1 MEKERLQEL
10 IHELGERTGLIDFYL
25 KEIASLSRDEGVVI
39 RIVDFDDTLFSRD
52 EQLEKES
59 SLRENRGWAGIDVI
73 VNDMWISQFID
84 TYYRGHD
91 FPRDIFN
98 LMNPETDL
106 ILTAGLR
113 ELQYMKTEAVWLL
126 DFPTTVVD
134 AWKDKVLEVLRYIVF
149 EFGVIPSEVIIY
161 EDRPEYFIEYRELLE
176 WLLWTKITIMK
187 VEMDGNRGYKMIEE
201 V

>member
-1 MEKERLQEL
+1 MDKESLQEL
-10 IHELGERTGLIDFYL
+10 IHELGERKGLIDFYL

-73 VNDMWISQFID
+73 VNSMWISQFID
-84 TYYRGHD
+84 RYYRGQD

-106 ILTAGLR
+106 IITAWLR

-134 AWKDKVLEVLRYIVF
+134 EWKDKVLEVLRYIVF

-176 WLLWTKITIMK
+176 WLLWTKIIIMK
-187 VEMDGNRGYKMIEE
+187 VEMDGNRGYKKIEE